1 MHLLFKRSWFY
12 LLLSLATLPLLLIPW
27 RSSRSQDWFSI
38 GINLGTARVKM
49 AVADFPA
56 SAGDPNLAGLTQEFN
71 EVLWNDLHEAG
82 IFDLVSKSFYP
93 LTPVREP
100 QDVDFKTWS
109 SAPVSAQMLA
119 FGKTEVINSNLVI
132 TGRLFDLG
140 NAANPSVVAKRYVS
154 ALNEVSAREAAH
166 HFANEIIQALGGG
179 LPGIC
184 LTKIA
189 YVSGRPG
196 RSEIWVMDYDGANP
210 HPITNYGTMT
220 LTPRWSP
227 DNTKLAFTTY
237 ASGNPEIRIFS
248 LETNRRVPF
257 PSYKGLNTTPAWSP
271 DGKKI
276 AFCSSMSG
284 DPELYLS
291 DVSGLNLQRLTYS
304 PGVDISPA
312 WNPKTGNELA
322 FVSDR
327 SGMPQVYIM
336 SADGS
341 NLRRVTTAGGGGDA
355 SGPSWSPNGLFLA
368 FHWRLSETGSY
379 DIYVMEIATGR
390 IIQLTHD
397 VRGNE
402 HPTWSPD
409 GRHLAFESTRSGTR
423 QIWTMLANGTEAKQL
438 TKRGENWNANWSN

>member
-210 HPITNYGTMT
+210 HPITNYGTLT

-237 ASGNPEIRIFS
+237 ASGNPRDSHLF
-248 LETNRRVPF
+248 
-257 PSYKGLNTTPAWSP
+257 A
-271 DGKKI
+271 
-276 AFCSSMSG
+276 G
-284 DPELYLS
+284 DQPPRPLS
-291 DVSGLNLQRLTYS
+291 QLQRAQHHAGLVAGRKEDRFLFQHERR
-304 PGVDISPA
+304 PGALPLGCQRPQPA
-312 WNPKTGNELA
+312 TAHLFAGSGYFTGLE
-322 FVSDR
+322 
-327 SGMPQVYIM
+327 PQ
-336 SADGS
+336 DG
-341 NLRRVTTAGGGGDA
+341 
-355 SGPSWSPNGLFLA
+355 
-368 FHWRLSETGSY
+368 
-379 DIYVMEIATGR
+379 
-390 IIQLTHD
+390 Q
-397 VRGNE
+397 
-402 HPTWSPD
+402 
-409 GRHLAFESTRSGTR
+409 
-423 QIWTMLANGTEAKQL
+423 
-438 TKRGENWNANWSN
+438 